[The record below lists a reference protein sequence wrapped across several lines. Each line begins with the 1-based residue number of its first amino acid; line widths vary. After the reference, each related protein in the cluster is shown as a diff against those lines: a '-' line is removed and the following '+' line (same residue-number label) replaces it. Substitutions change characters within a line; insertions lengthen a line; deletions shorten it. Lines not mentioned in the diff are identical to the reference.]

1 MRIYNDTT
9 YNNFLAEKRQ
19 VCINQTLIDL
29 VPEFEDAGQALEENG
44 SLSYSLFIGTKS
56 VGRLVFPWMKG
67 WRYEGY
73 YFDAA
78 DLKEMSKVIYYWV
91 GLWD

>member
-1 MRIYNDTT
+1 MRIYNYTACD
-9 YNNFLAEKRQ
+9 NFLSERARVYFNQ
-19 VCINQTLIDL
+19 VIMNL

-56 VGRLVFPWMKG
+56 AGRLVFPWMKG

-73 YFDAA
+73 YFDTA